1 MLEKELSDI
10 YKENKEAARVKKLS
24 NLEFSTKLLTDNG
37 INFES
42 KNGGIHLIIN
52 HNNIIADFWPS
63 TGKFQIRGK
72 GYSRGVRGLLKG
84 LGVKS

>member
-24 NLEFSTKLLTDNG
+24 NLEFSTKLLTDKG

-42 KNGGIHLIIN
+42 KNGGGFI
-52 HNNIIADFWPS
+52 
-63 TGKFQIRGK
+63 
-72 GYSRGVRGLLKG
+72 
-84 LGVKS
+84 